1 MGKWW
6 CIYFLLCLQDSLPL
20 YMDEALL
27 EECPAKNLVQCTL
40 LLIIGMINQ
49 KIHLTIEI
57 YFYIS
62 EKKRT
67 G

>member
-40 LLIIGMINQ
+40 LLIIGMI
-49 KIHLTIEI
+49 
-57 YFYIS
+57 Y
-62 EKKRT
+62 KKYT
-67 G
+67 